1 MQPTIEEEIMQPE
14 TAEFTVLLIDD
25 EVEFLHATAKAL
37 TRRGLSVR
45 TAACAAEAREVL
57 RHVACAVVVLDVR
70 LPDADGH
77 AFFAE
82 VKHLQP
88 ETEVVMLTGHGDLG
102 QAFELGRKGVF
113 DYLGKPCEPAE
124 LYEVIQKAHAVSCGE
139 YQVIAAEDNAQSGRR
154 EIVVLLVDDEHLF
167 TTTLSKVLRR
177 RNFTV
182 LVAEEGKRALEVL
195 ATTLCD
201 VAVVDVRMPGIDGL
215 QLLRTI
221 KTRHPATEVIL
232 LTGHATAE
240 SAVEGLKSGAYDYLL
255 KPQDPEQLATV
266 IRSAAESKRVHE
278 RQDRERMVD
287 E

>member
-1 MQPTIEEEIMQPE
+1 M
-14 TAEFTVLLIDD
+14 
-25 EVEFLHATAKAL
+25 
-37 TRRGLSVR
+37 
-45 TAACAAEAREVL
+45 
-57 RHVACAVVVLDVR
+57 
-70 LPDADGH
+70 
-77 AFFAE
+77 
-82 VKHLQP
+82 
-88 ETEVVMLTGHGDLG
+88 
-102 QAFELGRKGVF
+102 
-113 DYLGKPCEPAE
+113 
-124 LYEVIQKAHAVSCGE
+124 
-139 YQVIAAEDNAQSGRR
+139 AAEDNAQSGRR

-287 E
+287 ELRRD